1 MTFYGQFVAG
11 EDEKAIEPVI
21 NKLKSFGVKSI
32 LDYSA
37 EEDLSEEEA
46 VEVTKSS
53 MSDQILPPHTS
64 GTSSA
69 RADGGK
75 DASLGTA
82 SPTDQILPS
91 DQTQELKKFQPQIE
105 FMDRRKFNPSAR
117 TYFYM
122 NEASCE
128 RNMETFLKCIDAVA
142 GVTSHTGF
150 AAIKLTALGR
160 PQILLQLS
168 EVIARTKLLFKE
180 ITGEDVIAMSK
191 ISPEEFQAKY
201 AERFEGVKASDNE
214 AIKDWFARMDYD
226 QRGLM
231 NLFSWNGLVE
241 MSSLISDTLK
251 VPNLKSGKM
260 ESIISALSKDE
271 DEMFRNMMRRINIIA
286 SHAKERDVRIMVDA
300 EQTYFQPAINRITIE
315 LMRKYNQEKAIVF
328 NTYQCYLKSAYDS
341 VVLDLELA
349 RRQNF
354 YFGAKLVRGA
364 YMDQER
370 ARAKKVGYEDPINA
384 DFDATTRMYHKTLTH
399 VMKEIVRT
407 GVESKKIGF
416 MVASH
421 NADTVRFT
429 VNK

>member
-53 MSDQILPPHTS
+53 MSDQILPPE
-64 GTSSA
+64 TSSA
-69 RADGGK
+69 RAAGGK
-75 DASLGTA
+75 DSSLGSA

-91 DQTQELKKFQPQIE
+91 DQTQELKKFQPQVE

-201 AERFEGVKASDNE
+201 AERFEGVKASDNQ

-399 VMKEIVRT
+399 VMEEIVRT